1 MVYSFLM
8 FILVR
13 NAVQYA
19 LLALLYQLAQSGAS
33 GGLVDLLI
41 LRDETGAYNGY
52 SGDVSSIIAALGFI
66 GGAIA
71 VWSTAKMLIDKNK
84 EDMHLS
90 HLKKEG
96 KSKYV
101 LLTVAT
107 IGAVIGCNLLFE
119 LQFIQDV
126 LLQLHARGNLRQGHL
141 PVQQAEHCTL
151 CNE

>member
-41 LRDETGAYNGY
+41 LGMRPVLITAILEM
-52 SGDVSSIIAALGFI
+52 SSIIAALGFI
-66 GGAIA
+66 GGALA
-71 VWSTAKMLIDKNK
+71 VWSTAKLLITKNK

-90 HLKKEG
+90 HLKK
-96 KSKYV
+96 
-101 LLTVAT
+101 
-107 IGAVIGCNLLFE
+107 
-119 LQFIQDV
+119 
-126 LLQLHARGNLRQGHL
+126 RR
-141 PVQQAEHCTL
+141 
-151 CNE
+151 

>member
-1 MVYSFLM
+1 MYQRIWTMVYSFLM

-19 LLALLYQLAQSGAS
+19 PLALLYQLAQSGAS

-66 GGAIA
+66 GGALA
-71 VWSTAKMLIDKNK
+71 VWSTAKLLITKNK

-90 HLKKEG
+90 HLKK
-96 KSKYV
+96 KV
-101 LLTVAT
+101 
-107 IGAVIGCNLLFE
+107 
-119 LQFIQDV
+119 
-126 LLQLHARGNLRQGHL
+126 RQNMPCWWQSPSVPL
-141 PVQQAEHCTL
+141 SVSTSCL
-151 CNE
+151 NFWV

>member
-66 GGAIA
+66 GGALA
-71 VWSTAKMLIDKNK
+71 VWSTAKLLITKNK
-84 EDMHLS
+84 EDMH
-90 HLKKEG
+90 
-96 KSKYV
+96 
-101 LLTVAT
+101 
-107 IGAVIGCNLLFE
+107 
-119 LQFIQDV
+119 
-126 LLQLHARGNLRQGHL
+126 
-141 PVQQAEHCTL
+141 
-151 CNE
+151 

>member
-19 LLALLYQLAQSGAS
+19 LLALLYQLAQSGAT

-66 GGAIA
+66 GGALA
-71 VWSTAKMLIDKNK
+71 VWSTAKLLITKNK

-90 HLKKEG
+90 HLKK
-96 KSKYV
+96 KV
-101 LLTVAT
+101 RQNMPCWWQPLLVPLSDAT
-107 IGAVIGCNLLFE
+107 SCLNSWE
-119 LQFIQDV
+119 
-126 LLQLHARGNLRQGHL
+126 
-141 PVQQAEHCTL
+141 
-151 CNE
+151 

>member
-1 MVYSFLM
+1 MYNPWKNWRNFYSVAVKNYGTEIRTIKENPMYQRIWTMVYSFLM

-90 HLKKEG
+90 HLKKRERANM
-96 KSKYV
+96 SY
-101 LLTVAT
+101 
-107 IGAVIGCNLLFE
+107 
-119 LQFIQDV
+119 
-126 LLQLHARGNLRQGHL
+126 
-141 PVQQAEHCTL
+141 
-151 CNE
+151 

>member
-52 SGDVSSIIAALGFI
+52 SGRCLQYHSGTGLHRRST
-66 GGAIA
+66 GGM
-71 VWSTAKMLIDKNK
+71 V
-84 EDMHLS
+84 H
-90 HLKKEG
+90 G
-96 KSKYV
+96 KASDH
-101 LLTVAT
+101 
-107 IGAVIGCNLLFE
+107 E
-119 LQFIQDV
+119 EQ
-126 LLQLHARGNLRQGHL
+126 RGYAFKPSEKRR
-141 PVQQAEHCTL
+141 
-151 CNE
+151 

>member
-52 SGDVSSIIAALGFI
+52 SGDVSVSLRLLDSS
-66 GGAIA
+66 A
-71 VWSTAKMLIDKNK
+71 VPLPYGPQRRCSLIKIK
-84 EDMHLS
+84 R
-90 HLKKEG
+90 
-96 KSKYV
+96 
-101 LLTVAT
+101 T
-107 IGAVIGCNLLFE
+107 
-119 LQFIQDV
+119 
-126 LLQLHARGNLRQGHL
+126 
-141 PVQQAEHCTL
+141 CT
-151 CNE
+151 

>member
-66 GGAIA
+66 GGALA
-71 VWSTAKMLIDKNK
+71 VWSTAKLLITKNK

-90 HLKKEG
+90 HLKK
-96 KSKYV
+96 KV
-101 LLTVAT
+101 
-107 IGAVIGCNLLFE
+107 
-119 LQFIQDV
+119 
-126 LLQLHARGNLRQGHL
+126 RQNMPCWWQPL
-141 PVQQAEHCTL
+141 SVPLSVSTSCLNFWE
-151 CNE
+151 